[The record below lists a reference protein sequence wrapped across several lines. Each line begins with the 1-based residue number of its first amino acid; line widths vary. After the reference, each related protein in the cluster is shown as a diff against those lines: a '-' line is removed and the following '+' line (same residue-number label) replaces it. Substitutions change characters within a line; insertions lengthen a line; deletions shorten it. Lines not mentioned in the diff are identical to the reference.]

1 MSKILCIDF
10 DDTLYNRS
18 TKEPIQGA
26 VEALKQLK
34 SDGYQIL
41 ILSSRMN
48 PELWGELV
56 KFREKEIIDWM
67 KQYNIPYDKIVP
79 FKPPADLYI
88 DDKALRFEGD
98 WGKTLGEI
106 KKRVPQ

>member
-1 MSKILCIDF
+1 MSKTLCIDF

-18 TKEPIQGA
+18 TEEPIQGA

-34 SDGYQIL
+34 SEGHKIL
-41 ILSSRMN
+41 ILSSRIN

-56 KFREKEIIDWM
+56 KYRQKEIVDWM
-67 KQYNIPYDKIVP
+67 EKYKIPYDKVVP

-88 DDKALRFEGD
+88 DDKGYRFTGNWKETVQD
-98 WGKTLGEI
+98 I
-106 KKRVPQ
+106 KSL

>member
-1 MSKILCIDF
+1 MSKTLCIDF

-18 TKEPIQGA
+18 TEQPIQGA
-26 VEALKQLK
+26 VEVLSQLK
-34 SDGYQIL
+34 DEGYAIL
-41 ILSSRMN
+41 ILSSRIN

-56 KFREKEIIDWM
+56 KFREKEIADWM
-67 KQYNIPYDKIVP
+67 EQYNIPYDKIVA

-98 WGKTLGEI
+98 WKSTRDEILKKT
-106 KKRVPQ
+106 